1 VAFTRV
7 WKGEDYKKEQM
18 GVEYTLA
25 STYVRVLIQRERN
38 SVRLQPVKLFFIPL
52 ISAVILSTYEWK
64 LATVRHSD
72 RVVAGWGTQKPQSEA
87 RLLMGFY
94 DSQGKRRFGLV
105 FQIYLFHMYEHFA

>member
-1 VAFTRV
+1 MWLSR
-7 WKGEDYKKEQM
+7 KCGKERIIRKNKWAWN
-18 GVEYTLA
+18 TLWLQPT
-25 STYVRVLIQRERN
+25 SVCLSRERN

-52 ISAVILSTYEWK
+52 ISAVILSTYKWK